1 MALSIQDFCTKYGIS
16 TVLPH
21 RREMTYRRYLKD
33 NNHSD
38 AYCQWLAAEGYKTK
52 NSDARKAAY
61 AFHCL
66 LQPSKVTTARKAG
79 KTARIPIKGW
89 KKGWFIAKTGKNAG
103 EVHYR
108 APLNSS
114 VRCIPVD
121 KSLQSPRTQRVK
133 EIVEL
138 QDLIQLHKEMGHNAS
153 MSDKFFNGY
162 FSATITSPRT
172 TRSGRLYS

>member
-1 MALSIQDFCTKYGIS
+1 MALSIQAFCIKYGIG

-21 RREMTYRRYLKD
+21 RREITYRRYLKD

-38 AYCQWLAAEGYKTK
+38 AYCQWLATKGYKTK
-52 NSDARKAAY
+52 NSHARKAEY

-66 LQPSKVTTARKAG
+66 LQPSKVTSSSKAG

-89 KKGWFIAKTGKNAG
+89 KN
-103 EVHYR
+103 
-108 APLNSS
+108 
-114 VRCIPVD
+114 
-121 KSLQSPRTQRVK
+121 K
-133 EIVEL
+133 EIAECH
-138 QDLIQLHKEMGHNAS
+138 DLAQLHKEMGHNAS

-162 FSATITSPRT
+162 FSAMLTFPRA